1 MGNEVDLGVLTVKR
15 MNTLTYHH
23 SSTNTSGG
31 WVGINLPLK
40 RDVVRV
46 AHQRKSYMKT
56 WSCSLSA
63 NFPSVHRLPVI
74 YVRLV

>member
-1 MGNEVDLGVLTVKR
+1 MGYQDAPRGSEVDLGVRTVKR

-46 AHQRKSYMKT
+46 AH
-56 WSCSLSA
+56 
-63 NFPSVHRLPVI
+63 
-74 YVRLV
+74 